1 MTRCQSCDGILTK
14 KDEVC
19 YYCGEEAP
27 GHEKGGLSLPMVL
40 AVGLILIGR
49 SHRVFV
55 FLGRHPVL
63 IRLADPARLTPRQ
76 CQLRN
81 TDFSTG

>member
-40 AVGLILIGR
+40 AVGLILSAGVIVYSFFSG
-49 SHRVFV
+49 V
-55 FLGRHPVL
+55 
-63 IRLADPARLTPRQ
+63 TPY
-76 CQLRN
+76 
-81 TDFSTG
+81 